1 MLIDIF
7 QFAKEFG
14 ITSLRN
20 ATLDEFFLRILDNLD
35 ELPYKHVYDIY
46 NLTSPDS
53 SLRSLVVDII
63 VNIGLKRDMQE
74 WKDDLPKEFMTDC
87 LIAASEDC
95 IVPFSGPY
103 SDDEVSDWLQEKK
116 GEMCEIYHVHD
127 FETRTLRQGGPHA
140 KRKQG
145 SGTGSGA
152 QRIEKRRL
160 KLAAEAA
167 EAAEEAEQDE
177 EEEEEED
184 AHVMDPDMQRI
195 FDAESEARMKYLL
208 ESFPSRERY

>member
-1 MLIDIF
+1 
-7 QFAKEFG
+7 
-14 ITSLRN
+14 
-20 ATLDEFFLRILDNLD
+20 
-35 ELPYKHVYDIY
+35 
-46 NLTSPDS
+46 
-53 SLRSLVVDII
+53 VDII
-63 VNIGLKRDMQE
+63 VNIGSKRDMQE

-87 LIAASEDC
+87 LTAASEDC

-103 SDDEVSDWLQEKK
+103 SDDEVSDWLQKKK

-160 KLAAEAA
+160 KLATEAA

-177 EEEEEED
+177 EEEED
-184 AHVMDPDMQRI
+184 AHVMDPGMQRI